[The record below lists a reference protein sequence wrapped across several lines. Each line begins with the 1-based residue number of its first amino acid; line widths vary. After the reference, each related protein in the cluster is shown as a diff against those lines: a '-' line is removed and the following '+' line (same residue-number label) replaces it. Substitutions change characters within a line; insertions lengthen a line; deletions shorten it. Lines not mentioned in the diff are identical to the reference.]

1 MDMGIK
7 GRKAIVCAASKGL
20 GRACA
25 MSLARDGVDLVITD
39 QVMPRMTGVQLAGA
53 IARDW
58 PQLPVL
64 IATGYA
70 EMEPGSGA
78 GLPRLSKPFTQREL
92 AAKLAQVRFGA
103 TGQVI
108 RLRGNGR
115 E

>member
-1 MDMGIK
+1 
-7 GRKAIVCAASKGL
+7 
-20 GRACA
+20 
-25 MSLARDGVDLVITD
+25 
-39 QVMPRMTGVQLAGA
+39 VQLAGA